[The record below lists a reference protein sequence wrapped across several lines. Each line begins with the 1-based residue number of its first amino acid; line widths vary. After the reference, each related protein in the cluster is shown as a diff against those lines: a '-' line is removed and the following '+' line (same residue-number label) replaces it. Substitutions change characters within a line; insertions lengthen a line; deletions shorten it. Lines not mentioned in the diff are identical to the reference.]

1 MLAGA
6 MFASCL
12 AGCVSVSNYLD
23 EATLAHA
30 GQCPV
35 AAAPSALPAPAQPF
49 NIALSGGGYRAMLF
63 HVGTL
68 WRLHELGLLAQ
79 ASHISSVS
87 AGSITAA
94 VLALQWDRIQAD
106 RLQSAGADGPVPDM
120 RCFRSLVAE
129 PLMHLADHT
138 IDVPAVLAGSLWPS
152 GAARNL
158 ESTYKRALFDD
169 ARLEQMPV
177 VPGFIFNSTNLQSG
191 AVWTFR
197 RDLMGDTLLGYT
209 PSGRVHIAEAV
220 TASTAFP
227 PFLSPLLF
235 EPRDTHWQETRTGDA
250 SASADGSLR
259 RRKGS
264 RLSQDELDLFREEI
278 PLVDGGVADNLGIE
292 AVWDSPGALLIS
304 DGGGNTLPIARPAT
318 NRIAQTIRVLEL
330 VSDEPSELRAYTF
343 IELQRLRDR
352 TANLADRSVAYDR
365 DGAYWDI
372 GELPH
377 THKPYCPS
385 PVDAKMIESLWNIE
399 TRLEALPVLEQKRLV
414 NWGYHAADY
423 ALPYV
428 RRLMTGERIHQ
439 MSARLPFP
447 EASIFVDD
455 KLQDCIAHG
464 NWSGGSHG

>member
-1 MLAGA
+1 MRGNAGGA
-6 MFASCL
+6 
-12 AGCVSVSNYLD
+12 
-23 EATLAHA
+23 
-30 GQCPV
+30 PV
-35 AAAPSALPAPAQPF
+35 PGPVQPF

-79 ASHISSVS
+79 ASRISSVS
-87 AGSITAA
+87 AGSITAG

-106 RLQSAGADGPVPDM
+106 RVAGPTPGPGGRMPDM
-120 RCFRSLVAE
+120 RCFRTLVAE
-129 PLMHLADHT
+129 PLMHLAGHT
-138 IDVPAVLAGSLWPS
+138 IDLPAALAGSFVPS
-152 GAARNL
+152 AAARDL
-158 ESTYKRALFDD
+158 ESTYKRALFGD
-169 ARLEQMPV
+169 ARLAQMPV
-177 VPGFIFNSTNLQSG
+177 VPAFIINATNLQSG
-191 AVWTFR
+191 AVWSFR

-209 PSGRVHIAEAV
+209 PSGRVHVAEAV

-235 EPRDTHWQETRTGDA
+235 VPRDTEWQETRAADA
-250 SASADGSLR
+250 GSSTDGSLR

-264 RLSQDELDLFREEI
+264 RLSQDELDLFREEV

-304 DGGGNTLPIARPAT
+304 DGGGDTLPVARPAT

-352 TANLADRSVAYDR
+352 TANLAGRSVAYDR

-377 THKPYCPS
+377 IHKQYCPS

-399 TRLEALPVLEQKRLV
+399 TRLEALPEIEQKRLI

-428 RRLMTGERIHQ
+428 RSLMTGEQIHQ

-447 EASIFVDD
+447 EASIFVGD
-455 KLQDCIAHG
+455 KLQECIAHG
-464 NWSGGSHG
+464 NWNG